1 MSTNSTLNLTSDQTQ
16 LLQQMFGDLAS
27 LDYDY
32 KYDDDFGSGV
42 FNQLWD
48 KVTKMWSSPLFLI
61 HLLTFIMLQFL
72 TIVLD
77 NFCNCNGLEMAS
89 ADDLLYDADN
99 QLSKYQKQWLTQYIK
114 VWDVIINEEDN

>member
-1 MSTNSTLNLTSDQTQ
+1 MTTNSTLKLTSDQAQ

-48 KVTKMWSSPLFLI
+48 KVTKMWSSPLFLV

-89 ADDLLYDADN
+89 ADDLLYDGDN
-99 QLSKYQKQWLTQYIK
+99 QLTQYQKDWLTQYIN
-114 VWDVIINEEDN
+114 VWDVVVDQED

>member
-1 MSTNSTLNLTSDQTQ
+1 MTDSTLKLTSDQAQ

-48 KVTKMWSSPLFLI
+48 KVTKMGSSPLFLI

-99 QLSKYQKQWLTQYIK
+99 QLTQYQKDWLTQYIN
-114 VWDVIINEEDN
+114 VWDVVFTQED

>member
-1 MSTNSTLNLTSDQTQ
+1 MSTNSTLNLPSDQTQ

-48 KVTKMWSSPLFLI
+48 KVTKM
-61 HLLTFIMLQFL
+61 
-72 TIVLD
+72 
-77 NFCNCNGLEMAS
+77 
-89 ADDLLYDADN
+89 
-99 QLSKYQKQWLTQYIK
+99 
-114 VWDVIINEEDN
+114 

>member
-48 KVTKMWSSPLFLI
+48 KVTKMWSSPLFLV

-114 VWDVIINEEDN
+114 VWDVIINEED